1 VRRLLANALLFLA
14 FAASP
19 RRALAAPPEGA
30 PAADP
35 PVGIALAAGAATAL
49 IPLAL
54 GASFAAGTKDYGQ
67 RNVGYA
73 VAGAGLAISPI
84 LAHLVIGEY
93 ARGAAFGAVPVACE
107 IGAIALV
114 SVMPNAVFSGSMGSR
129 TTFALLFSFDAFGA
143 TLGLVD
149 VALARTRARERLPKR
164 LRGLT
169 VVPLRGRDFA
179 GIAVGGSL

>member
-1 VRRLLANALLFLA
+1 MRRFLAYALLFLA
-14 FAASP
+14 FAATP
-19 RRALAAPPEGA
+19 RRARAAPPEGA
-30 PAADP
+30 SAADP

-84 LAHLVIGEY
+84 MAHVIVGEY

-107 IGAIALV
+107 IGIVSLV
-114 SVMPNAVFSGSMGSR
+114 SVMPNAVFSGSTGSR
-129 TTFALLFSFDAFGA
+129 TTFAILFSLDAFGA

-149 VALARTRARERLPKR
+149 IALAATRARERLPKP

-169 VVPLRGRDFA
+169 VLPVMGRDRA
-179 GIAVGGSL
+179 GIAVGGVL